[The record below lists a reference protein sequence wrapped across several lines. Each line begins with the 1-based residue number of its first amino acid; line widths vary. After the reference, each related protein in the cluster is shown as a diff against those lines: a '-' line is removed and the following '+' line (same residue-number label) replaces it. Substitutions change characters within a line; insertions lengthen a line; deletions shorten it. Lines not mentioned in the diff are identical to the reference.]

1 MIRTLIQTT
10 ILSTSL
16 LVPSMALAQDDVQVQ
31 TTDLGHGLYM
41 LATDQAGNV
50 GILVGEDGVF
60 MIDTQYERL
69 APLIDHAQ
77 REISGQDVELVLNTH
92 WHGDHVQGNAYFAER
107 GAVIAAHHTVRER
120 LTHPQT
126 SHLLGSTAEP
136 LAGAFLPSLNLGDHF
151 TITMNGQTADIVHTP
166 TAHTDGDLF
175 IVFEEANV
183 IHAGDLLFSGM
194 FPYIDLDTGGT
205 VEGYIAGMEAI
216 IARSDENTKI
226 ISGHGP
232 LSTRADL
239 EASVAMLREG
249 KARVQA
255 LVDQGLTLA
264 QIQEA
269 NPLADFHEDWNWRF
283 ITTER
288 MTTTLYRDIT
298 GRLE

>member
-1 MIRTLIQTT
+1 MIRTL

-16 LVPSMALAQDDVQVQ
+16 LLSSAALAQEEVQVQ
-31 TTDLGHGLYM
+31 TSDLGHGLYM
-41 LATDQAGNV
+41 LSTDRGGNV

-60 MIDTQYERL
+60 MIDTQYEQF
-69 APLIDHAQ
+69 APLIDAAQ

-126 SHLLGSTAEP
+126 SQLIGYTAEP
-136 LAGAFLPSLNLGDHF
+136 LAPAYLPSLNLGDHF
-151 TITMNGQTADIVHTP
+151 TITMNGQTADIIHTP

-183 IHAGDLLFSGM
+183 IHTGDLLFSGM
-194 FPYIDLDTGGT
+194 FPYIDLDTGGS
-205 VEGYIAGMEAI
+205 VDGYIAGMQAV
-216 IARSDENTKI
+216 IARADDNTKI
-226 ISGHGP
+226 MSGHGP
-232 LSTRADL
+232 LSTREDL

-255 LVDQGLTLA
+255 LVDQGLNLA

-288 MTTTLYRDIT
+288 MTTTFYRDIT